1 MKYGVCNLS
10 MAPCRAEASDKSEIV
25 TQLLFGELIKVY
37 EKKQSWYRVKTQPDG
52 YECFI
57 DEKQFE
63 FIEEDVFH
71 HLKKSTPFITSDIA
85 QVVTRISD
93 HQIIPIVMGS
103 TIFELSNDH
112 QFMIGDQVYNFE
124 GNTIDL
130 QHKIP
135 KVQLKEN
142 AFMYLNAPYLWGGR
156 SPFGIDCSGFVQ
168 LVYKMNGINLPRD
181 ASQQSKIGQTLS
193 FIEEAEEGDLAFF
206 DNDEGNII
214 HVGIMLEN
222 NRIIHASGKVRI
234 DRIDHQG
241 IYNVETKKY
250 SHRLR
255 LIKSII

>member
-1 MKYGVCNLS
+1 MKYGICNLS
-10 MAPCRAEASDKSEIV
+10 VVPCRAEASDKSEIV

-37 EKKQSWYRVKTQPDG
+37 EKKQSWYRIKTFSDK

-57 DEKQFE
+57 DEKQLE
-63 FIEEDVFH
+63 FIEEELFNELKSLKPHIASDLVQIVQRESDEQYIAIPIGSQFH
-71 HLKKSTPFITSDIA
+71 HYKKGKFIN
-85 QVVTRISD
+85 
-93 HQIIPIVMGS
+93 GS
-103 TIFELSNDH
+103 QSYLFD
-112 QFMIGDQVYNFE
+112 
-124 GNTIDL
+124 GNTYNSAVPL
-130 QHKIP
+130 SKMH
-135 KVQLKEN
+135 LKEN
-142 AFMYLNAPYLWGGR
+142 AFIYINSPYLWGGR

-168 LVYKMNGINLPRD
+168 VVYKLNGVQLPRD
-181 ASQQSKIGQTLS
+181 ASEQAKMGQTLS

-206 DNDEGNII
+206 DNEEGQII

-241 IYNVETKKY
+241 IYNDETKKY

>member
-10 MAPCRAEASDKSEIV
+10 VVPCRAEASDKSEIV
-25 TQLLFGELIKVY
+25 TQLLFGELLKVY

-63 FIEEDVFH
+63 FIEEDEFQR
-71 HLKKSTPFITSDIA
+71 LKSVKPFITSDLA
-85 QVVTRISD
+85 QVVTRLSD

-103 TIFELSNDH
+103 TIFELNGN
-112 QFMIGDQVYNFE
+112 QFDN
-124 GNTIDL
+124 
-130 QHKIP
+130 
-135 KVQLKEN
+135 
-142 AFMYLNAPYLWGGR
+142 
-156 SPFGIDCSGFVQ
+156 
-168 LVYKMNGINLPRD
+168 
-181 ASQQSKIGQTLS
+181 
-193 FIEEAEEGDLAFF
+193 EEGA
-206 DNDEGNII
+206 II

-222 NRIIHASGKVRI
+222 NRIIHASGKIRI

-241 IYNVETKKY
+241 IYNVDTKKY

>member
-1 MKYGVCNLS
+1 MKYGICNLS
-10 MAPCRAEASDKSEIV
+10 VVPCRAEASDKSEIV

-37 EKKQSWYRVKTQPDG
+37 EKKQSWYRIKTFSDK
-52 YECFI
+52 YECYV

-63 FIEEDVFH
+63 FIEEDLFNELKTHRPHLASDLIQIIQRESDGQYLAIPIGSHFH
-71 HLKKSTPFITSDIA
+71 QLKKGKFTNGSQTYLFDGNAYHSATPLA
-85 QVVTRISD
+85 
-93 HQIIPIVMGS
+93 
-103 TIFELSNDH
+103 
-112 QFMIGDQVYNFE
+112 
-124 GNTIDL
+124 
-130 QHKIP
+130 
-135 KVQLKEN
+135 KVHLKEN
-142 AFMYLNAPYLWGGR
+142 AFIYINSPYLWGGR

-168 LVYKMNGINLPRD
+168 LVYKLNGVQLPRD
-181 ASQQSKIGQTLS
+181 ASEQAKMGQTLS

-206 DNDEGNII
+206 DNDEGQII

-255 LIKSII
+255 LIKTII